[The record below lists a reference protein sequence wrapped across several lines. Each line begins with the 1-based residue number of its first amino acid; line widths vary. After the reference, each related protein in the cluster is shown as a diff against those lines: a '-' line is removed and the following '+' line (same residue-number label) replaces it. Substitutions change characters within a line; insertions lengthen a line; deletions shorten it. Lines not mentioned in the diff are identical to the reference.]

1 MTSVERF
8 EDLRIWSL
16 ARDVAGAIYRLTAE
30 PAFSRDFVLR
40 DQLRRSAVSISSNI
54 AEGFSRRSN
63 KEFVQFL
70 FIAKG
75 SAAEAQSQ
83 LYLARDQAYIA
94 EQDFDKVYAEIDALA
109 KQISRFITY
118 LKGAS

>member
-8 EDLRIWSL
+8 DDLRIWSL
-16 ARDVAGAIYRLTAE
+16 ARDVAGLIYRLTAE

-40 DQLRRSAVSISSNI
+40 DQLRRAAVSISSNI

-118 LKGAS
+118 LKGAG